1 MDPGDYVFVD
11 ISCFFGAI
19 FRKILLGGKYFPY
32 FGDIG
37 FLKYEF
43 LRPSYQ
49 PTTTIRRKS
58 INGTLVSLSMAICGG
73 LRVPFMKET
82 VRART

>member
-1 MDPGDYVFVD
+1 MYLLIFLVCLP
-11 ISCFFGAI
+11 IS
-19 FRKILLGGKYFPY
+19 RTILLGGKYFPY

-58 INGTLVSLSMAICGG
+58 INGTLISLSMAIYGG
-73 LRVPFMKET
+73 LRVPFTKET
-82 VRART
+82 VWART